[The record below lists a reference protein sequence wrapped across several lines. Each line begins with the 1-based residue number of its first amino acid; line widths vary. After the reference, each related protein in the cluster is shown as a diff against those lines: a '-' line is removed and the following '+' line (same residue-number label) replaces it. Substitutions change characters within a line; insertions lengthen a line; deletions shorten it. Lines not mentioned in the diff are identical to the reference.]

1 MYKGI
6 AFFDLDHT
14 LFNEH
19 TRVDN
24 EVADAMHQLKANQV
38 LPVIS
43 TGRNLFEIPNTM
55 KKTGI
60 DTVVSANGSYV
71 IFEGQP
77 VYKAVLEKSVVKD
90 FVTFAKSNHEAT
102 TVMNSQGA
110 KINFINDIVRGNYNF
125 INSRMPNLAVD
136 DFIENQEVI
145 MMLINTNGPDERYID
160 RFADTLTFF
169 RNTPFSMDIVHKGSS
184 KKKGIQELITNANL
198 SGIPTYA
205 FGDGNNDI
213 PMLDF
218 VDHPVVMENGLPQ
231 VKKYAEFITT
241 KNTDHG
247 IVNGLKHF
255 DLL

>member
-14 LFNEH
+14 LYNEQ
-19 TRVDN
+19 TRVDS
-24 EVADAMHQLKANQV
+24 EVADAMHQLKNNNV

-55 KKTGI
+55 RKTGI

-77 VYKAVLEKSVVKD
+77 VYKALLDQQVVKD
-90 FVTFAKSNHEAT
+90 FVEFAKSNNEAT
-102 TVMNSQGA
+102 TVMNSTGA
-110 KINFINDIVRGNYNF
+110 RINFINDIVRSNYNF
-125 INSRMPNLAVD
+125 INSRMPNLGVD
-136 DFIENQEVI
+136 DFIEKQEVV
-145 MMLINTNGPDERYID
+145 MMLINTKGPDEKYVN
-160 RFADTLTFF
+160 RFKDALTFF

-184 KKKGIQELITNANL
+184 KKKGIQELIANAKL
-198 SGIPTYA
+198 QGIPTYA

-231 VKKYAEFITT
+231 VKEYAEFITS

-255 DLL
+255 QLL